1 MAKPKKSGR
10 VSKTHV
16 PPKRPVS
23 DEEQYGESTNPFPEI
38 HEAMAKEEL
47 RRKMEKEK
55 LKVVDNMYNVVIDEG
70 KKKKIKKT
78 AKELSE
84 IKNYSLGKSVKADS
98 DIDMS
103 RGQAGYNFKGVF

>member
-78 AKELSE
+78 AKELSK
-84 IKNYSLGKSVKADS
+84 IKNKKADGGT
-98 DIDMS
+98 IDMS